1 MSLFVITG
9 ACGCRSDNQ
18 ATNIDVHD
26 VYDEIAQLD
35 VYAGLGK
42 ATDPVPFAPKARIGT
57 LPNGL
62 KYYILKNNQPK
73 DKAYLSLVV
82 NAGSVLEKDDEQ
94 GFAHFVEQIAFKGIK
109 PLLQDIDSSSAT
121 KNCVNFSSSSTGFD
135 ETIYN
140 FELPIQTDKNN
151 IKHIPQKALNI
162 LDNLTHAVTFSQK
175 DLDDQKRI
183 IFEEQRS

>member
-1 MSLFVITG
+1 MPLMSFFVITG
-9 ACGCRSDNQ
+9 ACGCKSDNQ

-73 DKAYLSLVV
+73 DK
-82 NAGSVLEKDDEQ
+82 
-94 GFAHFVEQIAFKGIK
+94 
-109 PLLQDIDSSSAT
+109 
-121 KNCVNFSSSSTGFD
+121 
-135 ETIYN
+135 
-140 FELPIQTDKNN
+140 
-151 IKHIPQKALNI
+151 HI
-162 LDNLTHAVTFSQK
+162 
-175 DLDDQKRI
+175 
-183 IFEEQRS
+183 